1 MKFAASIVWS
11 TVLLLSLATD
21 ARSTQTYCA
30 VVKPTSDGFVALRA
44 GPGIKFSIRERLQP
58 FDFVWVDT
66 GSCREDLC
74 DESRTWVFIEGVP
87 RLDGPAGSERN
98 FTQGWIRDRYIK
110 TIACPTE

>member
-1 MKFAASIVWS
+1 MKFAASIAWS

-58 FDFVWVDT
+58 FEW
-66 GSCREDLC
+66 
-74 DESRTWVFIEGVP
+74 
-87 RLDGPAGSERN
+87 
-98 FTQGWIRDRYIK
+98 TQGGAEKIYVTK
-110 TIACPTE
+110 VVPGCL